1 MFFQALKFNFHR
13 LERCVIKPVFVFTRT
28 KIKYPSAA
36 ILHNNRQ
43 LVIVS
48 ADIELIHTVK
58 TIEKKDHELAWQLV
72 GDFKRPSRLRKSALK
87 SLEHAGMRESQGM
100 KDV

>member
-1 MFFQALKFNFHR
+1 M
-13 LERCVIKPVFVFTRT
+13 
-28 KIKYPSAA
+28 
-36 ILHNNRQ
+36 
-43 LVIVS
+43 VS
-48 ADIELIHTVK
+48 ADIELIHTVI
-58 TIEKKDHELAWQLV
+58 TIEKKGHELAWQLV